1 MIVSTIEIRVPEAT
15 EKPMNVRLTKPALSI
30 RMIKRR

>member
-15 EKPMNVRLTKPALSI
+15 EKLVKVRLTKPALTI
-30 RMIKRR
+30 RMIKRC